1 MTTLRCS
8 GRQSACFFLL
18 FALAPRFLAE
28 PLDFLY
34 YATLNPVRL
43 VLIDIWIPGMNGLE
57 LQKKLRAV
65 SPETRVI
72 VVTADDEESVRRAAM
87 RNGAIAFF
95 AKPFE
100 NDIFLDA
107 IQR

>member
-1 MTTLRCS
+1 
-8 GRQSACFFLL
+8 
-18 FALAPRFLAE
+18 
-28 PLDFLY
+28 
-34 YATLNPVRL
+34 
-43 VLIDIWIPGMNGLE
+43 VLIDIWIPGMSGLE
-57 LQKKLRAV
+57 LKKKLRAV

-72 VVTADDEESVRRAAM
+72 IVTADDEESVRSAAM

-107 IQR
+107 IQLALAFDEPEAPRFASAFAASPSEIQAGISGTKVP